1 MKNSKFLMYF
11 SGFIVVINV
20 ILYLTL
26 KEDSFALAVVS
37 DFLPVIVSFLA
48 VFFLYKV
55 LKKFKIYDF
64 TKIAWMLLFSGIL
77 LYFIAETTYFVLEI
91 ILGTDMGTTFP
102 SAADFFWYI
111 GYVPIFIGL
120 MIIFFAYKNSGYPMG
135 KMLIYILIGIA
146 YIVITAVLVYI
157 LLLPMVGDEETDFIS
172 KLFYLF
178 YPVADIFIVLP
189 ALAIMYLSSLFGKGL
204 ISRPWKLLALAF
216 ILFSVADILYS
227 YLDWNDSYGR
237 GNFID
242 LAWNLGYLSI
252 AFSAAYQSELLE
264 SLNVKS

>member
-1 MKNSKFLMYF
+1 
-11 SGFIVVINV
+11 
-20 ILYLTL
+20 
-26 KEDSFALAVVS
+26 
-37 DFLPVIVSFLA
+37 
-48 VFFLYKV
+48 
-55 LKKFKIYDF
+55 
-64 TKIAWMLLFSGIL
+64 
-77 LYFIAETTYFVLEI
+77 
-91 ILGTDMGTTFP
+91 
-102 SAADFFWYI
+102 
-111 GYVPIFIGL
+111 
-120 MIIFFAYKNSGYPMG
+120 
-135 KMLIYILIGIA
+135 
-146 YIVITAVLVYI
+146 
-157 LLLPMVGDEETDFIS
+157 MVGDEETDFIS

-216 ILFSVADILYS
+216 ILFSAADIMYS